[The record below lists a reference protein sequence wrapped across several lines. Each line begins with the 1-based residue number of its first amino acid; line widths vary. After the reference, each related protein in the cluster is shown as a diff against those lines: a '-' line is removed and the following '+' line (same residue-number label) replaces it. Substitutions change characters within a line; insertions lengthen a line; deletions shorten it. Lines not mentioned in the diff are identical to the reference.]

1 MNERAMWRLH
11 HFTLCPFSRK
21 VRFALA
27 VKGVTHELA
36 MERPW
41 EKRAQFTA
49 LNPAGQTPVM
59 SQGALVLVDSVAI
72 VEHFEEVLGRTPLL
86 GATPEERAETR
97 RLVAWFDQKFYAEV
111 NAPLL
116 AERMYKRAVL
126 RTAPD
131 AAVLRQAGRMAD
143 GHLDYIDYLLER
155 RAWLGG
161 GQFGLADI
169 AAAAHLSVADY
180 LSGIDWDGHE
190 PTRTWYS
197 AIKSRPTFRPLLAE
211 RLEGLPPPSHYDKLD
226 F

>member
-1 MNERAMWRLH
+1 MWRLY

-27 VKGVTHELA
+27 VKGVTHELVL
-36 MERPW
+36 ERPW
-41 EKRAQFTA
+41 EKRSGFTQ

-59 SQGALVLVDSVAI
+59 SLGGTVLVDSVAI
-72 VEHFEEVLGRTPLL
+72 IEHFEEVVERTGLL
-86 GATPEERAETR
+86 GATPEARAETR

-111 NAPLL
+111 GAPLL
-116 AERMYKRAVL
+116 AERMYKRTVL
-126 RTAPD
+126 RGSPD
-131 AAVLRQAGRMAD
+131 GGVLREAGRMAD
-143 GHLDYIDYLLER
+143 IHLDYVDYLLER

-161 GQFGLADI
+161 NQFGMADI

-190 PTRTWYS
+190 PAKTWYS

-211 RLEGLPPPSHYDKLD
+211 RLEGLPPPAHYDKLD

>member
-1 MNERAMWRLH
+1 MWRLYQ
-11 HFTLCPFSRK
+11 FTLCPFSRK

-36 MERPW
+36 LERPW
-41 EKRAQFTA
+41 EKRSAFAA

-59 SQGALVLVDSVAI
+59 VEGPVVLVDSVAI
-72 VEHFEEVLGRTPLL
+72 LEHFEEVLDRTPLL
-86 GATPEERAETR
+86 GSTPVERAETR

-111 NAPLL
+111 GAPLL
-116 AERMYKRAVL
+116 AERMYKRTVL
-126 RTAPD
+126 RGAPD
-131 AAVLRQAGRMAD
+131 GAVLRQAGRMAEV
-143 GHLDYIDYLLER
+143 HLDYIDYLLER
-155 RAWLGG
+155 RAWLAG

-180 LSGIDWDGHE
+180 LSGIEWDGHE
-190 PTRTWYS
+190 PARTWYS

-211 RLEGLPPPSHYDKLD
+211 RLEGLPPPAHYDKLD

>member
-1 MNERAMWRLH
+1 MNKAAMWRLY

-27 VKGVTHELA
+27 VKGVTHELVL
-36 MERPW
+36 ERPW
-41 EKRAQFTA
+41 EKRSAFTA

-59 SQGALVLVDSVAI
+59 QQDGLVLADSVAI
-72 VEHFEEVLGRTPLL
+72 LEHFEEVVERTGLL
-86 GATPEERAETR
+86 GSTPADRAETR
-97 RLVAWFDQKFYAEV
+97 RLVAWFDQKFYGEV
-111 NAPLL
+111 GALLL
-116 AERMYKRAVL
+116 AERMYKRSVL
-126 RTAPD
+126 RASPD
-131 AAVLRQAGRMAD
+131 ASALRQAGRMAD
-143 GHLDYIDYLLER
+143 VHLDYIDYLLER

-161 GQFGLADI
+161 NQFGLADI

-190 PTRTWYS
+190 PARTWYS

-211 RLEGLPPPSHYDKLD
+211 RLEGLPPPAHYDKLD

>member
-1 MNERAMWRLH
+1 MWRLY

-27 VKGVTHELA
+27 VKGVTHELVQ
-36 MERPW
+36 ERPW
-41 EKRAQFTA
+41 EKRPGFTA
-49 LNPAGQTPVM
+49 LNPAGQTPVL
-59 SQGALVLVDSVAI
+59 QRDALVLSDSTAI
-72 VEHFEEVLGRTPLL
+72 LEHIEETLERTPLI
-86 GATPEERAETR
+86 GSTAEDRAETR
-97 RLVAWFDQKFYAEV
+97 RLSAWFDQKFYAEV
-111 NAPLL
+111 NAILL

-126 RTAPD
+126 RVAPEG
-131 AAVLRQAGRMAD
+131 AALRHAARLAD
-143 GHLDYIDYLLER
+143 VHLDYIDFLLER

-161 GQFGLADI
+161 GQFGMADI

-190 PTRTWYS
+190 PARTWYS

-211 RLEGLPPPSHYDKLD
+211 RLEGLPPPAHYDKLD